1 MVVGLFVVVVLAT
14 KLTFVIEPLGA
25 STLILRGPNS
35 DNLDAG
41 RLFVTLLQPLLVLAV
56 GFVCTRVV
64 DGSGV
69 VGEGGVVRV
78 EGGDT
83 VGAG

>member
-1 MVVGLFVVVVLAT
+1 MVVVLLT

-41 RLFVTLLQPLLVLAV
+41 RLLVTLLQPLLVLTVDLVWA
-56 GFVCTRVV
+56 RVV

-69 VGEGGVVRV
+69 VGEGGAVRV
-78 EGGDT
+78 EGRDT